1 LFLLYLLLPAA
12 KLAPCAMQP
21 RTTSHWQIGG
31 LPLPPVACHGSEPLS
46 NGALLRRRPVNSSC
60 DNDVFAINLTCCSD
74 AIAAVAVHVQPHQ
87 AWPMH
92 LLSHVT
98 STHVL
103 PSSKA
108 F

>member
-12 KLAPCAMQP
+12 SCQTCAMRHAATHDKSLADWRSATATFQR
-21 RTTSHWQIGG
+21 RTPQTQTYQ
-31 LPLPPVACHGSEPLS
+31 LVLRQRRLF
-46 NGALLRRRPVNSSC
+46 AL
-60 DNDVFAINLTCCSD
+60 NLMCCSD

-87 AWPMH
+87 VWSMH

-103 PSSKA
+103 PFDKA
-108 F
+108 L